1 MKLWPSDSF
10 EIHTNLSRQETI
22 EKVASFVEPKKWFR
36 FFHEGKPFQGK
47 CSQEGFRITRIIR
60 YRNSFLPIINGN
72 YLNGSNGTTIQIKMV
87 LHPIVIAFMCIWFGG
102 VIIGAVSISYSLVI
116 RKCSFQLPMFIPF
129 AMLLFGI
136 ALVSGSFW
144 FEAKKQKP
152 LLESL
157 FKTKGSGEQ
166 N

>member
-1 MKLWPSDSF
+1 MERVDL
-10 EIHTNLSRQETI
+10 
-22 EKVASFVEPKKWFR
+22 FVEPTKWFR

-47 CSQEGFRITRIIR
+47 CSREGFRITRIIR

-72 YLNGSNGTTIQIKMV
+72 YLNSSNGTTIQIKMG
-87 LHPIVIAFMCIWFGG
+87 LHPIVIAFMGIWFGG
-102 VIIGAVSISYSLVI
+102 VVIGAVSISYSLAI
-116 RKCSFQLPMFIPF
+116 RECGFQLPMLIPF

-136 ALVSGSFW
+136 ALVLGGFW

-157 FKTKGSGEQ
+157 FKTKVSGGKNQ
-166 N
+166 